1 MRALVIDD
9 ARTMRRIVGR
19 ILVDLGYEVME
30 AGHGEEAISH
40 MEAGFVPDLACV
52 DWNMPVM
59 DGLAYITA
67 VRGMPQWRAGTRL
80 EGERDRVAGVQSG
93 ADHPEQA
100 RQHRVG
106 GRGVLGPRRRV
117 VAGRCV
123 GRGVGAHDGF
133 R

>member
-67 VRGMPQWRAGTRL
+67 VRGMPQWRNVTL
-80 EGERDRVAGVQSG
+80 MMITTESEQS
-93 ADHPEQA
+93 Q
-100 RQHRVG
+100 
-106 GRGVLGPRRRV
+106 V
-117 VAGRCV
+117 VRALAA
-123 GRGVGAHDGF
+123 GAHEYLIKPFTADSLRDKLDLLGLIPQEAVTP
-133 R
+133 